1 MSKKKVHIIGTHGV
15 PAKYGGFETLA
26 DFLCQHLASDFDIT
40 VYCSSKKYDEKP
52 KDYHGAKLRYV
63 NLSASGVSG
72 IIYDVITFIPAL
84 FRADVILYLS
94 PVGSGFMT
102 ILGRFFKTKVIVNH
116 GGLNEWEREKL
127 SWFQKKWAKFNH
139 SVAAKTS
146 DVNIADNLLY
156 QASLKSNFNSDSV
169 VISYGGDHAQKID
182 KEVFIEKY
190 PFANER
196 YAVSV
201 SRAQIDNNI
210 HLVLEAFVGFND
222 FKLVLISN
230 WEVSSYGIE
239 LKEKYKNY
247 PNIILLDA
255 IYDKTELDYL
265 RSNSYVYIHSHSRC
279 GIAPSLVEA
288 MSLNKPVISFDVGT
302 NRETT
307 NNLALFFSNSKEL
320 ETLLNSLNQ
329 DVLDLNAKQLHA
341 IAKEKYTWEII
352 SNQYRQL
359 FLD

>member
-26 DFLCQHLASDFDIT
+26 DFLCQYLASDFDIT
-40 VYCSSKKYDEKP
+40 VYCNSKKYEEKP
-52 KDYHGAKLRYV
+52 SEYHGAKLRYV
-63 NLSASGVSG
+63 NLGASGVSG
-72 IIYDVITFIPAL
+72 IVYDVITFIPAL
-84 FRADVILYLS
+84 FRSDIILYLS
-94 PVGSGFMT
+94 PVGSGFIT

-116 GGLNEWEREKL
+116 GGLNEWDREKL

-139 SVAAKTS
+139 CVAAKS
-146 DVNIADNLLY
+146 SNVNIADNLLY
-156 QASLKSNFNSDSV
+156 QASLKSNFNSYSV
-169 VISYGGDHAQKID
+169 VISYGGDHAKKID
-182 KEVFIEKY
+182 KNVYIEKY
-190 PFANER
+190 PFVNER

-201 SRAQIDNNI
+201 SRAQIDNNL

-230 WEVSSYGIE
+230 WEVSNYGIQ
-239 LKEKYKNY
+239 LKEKYKNQ

-255 IYDKTELDYL
+255 IYDKSELDYL
-265 RSNSYVYIHSHSRC
+265 RSNAYLYIHSHSRC

-288 MSLNKPVISFDVGT
+288 MNLNKPVISFDAGT

-307 NNLALFFSNSKEL
+307 NNLALFFKDAKEL
-320 ETLLNSLNQ
+320 KKILKSLDQ
-329 DVLDLNAKQLHA
+329 DVLDLNANQLNA

-359 FLD
+359 FLE